1 MVTISIT
8 DDTAFDKTSFKNID
22 ELAFYLYEKF
32 GYGNLQLLNE
42 KELTPA
48 QINRMKLAVNK
59 KKSDMFNI

>member
-48 QINRMKLAVNK
+48 QKNRMKLAVNK